1 MKHKLLALI
10 ALLLALTMLTGC
22 SGISMEQIGSFLTG
36 EQIEEEA
43 PAEDETDGPE
53 ENQAMAS
60 EAVMESAAAPDVL
73 RLAYQEEYGLNPFT
87 TVSLNNRTILS
98 LLYEPLF
105 LVTGEFEVEQVL
117 ASDLQISDDGLT
129 TTVTLRP
136 GVKFHNG
143 DALTA
148 ADVIYSYELANDSD
162 YYGNRFIHITSV
174 TAENARTVVFTTR
187 TSYENLAIL
196 LDFPI
201 VREGTGGLTAAQKK
215 AQKDAQKAAEAA
227 GEAYEAEEVA
237 DPATLVPDGTG
248 PFVYDP
254 SYELPRNPYWWQ
266 ESDLLSYQSAAL
278 TPCTTAADIRDH
290 FEYAQVNLVCTDPSS
305 AAYAT
310 YHNDL
315 ERWSCPTTIMQ
326 YIGFNLNDKVFG
338 VDAVRACITYVLNRE
353 LIVAE
358 DLGGFG
364 LPASLPASPLS
375 PIYDA
380 GLAADYGYNMTAF
393 NQLLESA
400 EIRDYTADGVLDVY
414 IKDFSRPLAGT
425 MIVNAASNQRVNTAN
440 RIAEALNNMGFDITV
455 RPLEESEY
463 QNALKYQNF
472 DLYYGEIRMSPNF
485 DLGSFFREL
494 GSANF
499 GGLVNSAGVTLC
511 GDMLENNGNAY
522 DLHKWVMD
530 KGYICP
536 VLFKSYAIY
545 TTRGA
550 ASDLDPAVDWVIN

>member
-10 ALLLALTMLTGC
+10 ALLLALTLLTGC

-43 PAEDETDGPE
+43 PAEDETDEPE
-53 ENQAMAS
+53 EDQTMAS

-117 ASDLQISDDGLT
+117 ASDLQVSDDGLT

-455 RPLEESEY
+455 KPLEESEY